1 MAEIRSY
8 LFVRHIRSEAS
19 FHVIHHAGGAR
30 VRSGRGL
37 SFWFLPMSAS
47 ISEVPV
53 DDQELSLLVSSRSA
67 DFQAVSAQLSVNW
80 RVIDAE
86 RLAERVDFSVNL
98 SAGAWLRQPLDRISG
113 LLGQIMQQ
121 VATDYIVRT
130 PLAELL
136 ERGVEAL
143 TARIREAFGAAS
155 DLVELGLAVVN
166 VTVPAIRPSPDVEK
180 ALQTPAREAIQQD
193 ADKATFERR
202 ALAVE
207 RERAISENELNNRI
221 ALAHKEERL
230 IEQQGA
236 NERRKVTE
244 AAEAT
249 RIRASSD
256 AERVR
261 LEREAE
267 AGGIRVVEE
276 ARVEAERHRIDIYR
290 DLPADVLT
298 GLALRDL
305 ATHLPDIDTLNISPD
320 ALSSA
325 LARWLNAGA
334 VRGEA

>member
-8 LFVRHIRSEAS
+8 FGVKHIRSEAS
-19 FHVIHHAGGAR
+19 FHVVHYSAGAR

-37 SFWFLPMSAS
+37 SFGGLHLSAS
-47 ISEVPV
+47 VAEVPV
-53 DDQELSLLVSSRSA
+53 DDQELSLLVQSGSA
-67 DFQAVSAQLSVNW
+67 DFQAVSAQLSVTW
-80 RVIDAE
+80 RVLDPD
-86 RLAERVDFSVNL
+86 RLADRVDFSIHL
-98 SAGAWLRQPLDRISG
+98 SAGAWLRQPLDKISG
-113 LLGQIMQQ
+113 MLGQIVQQ

-130 PLAELL
+130 RLAELL

-143 TARIREAFGAAS
+143 TDRVREAFGAAS
-155 DLVELGLAVVN
+155 GLVELGLTVVN
-166 VTVPAIRPSPDVEK
+166 VAVPAIRPSPDVEK
-180 ALQTPAREAIQQD
+180 ALQTPAREAIQQE

-202 ALAVE
+202 ALAVD

-244 AAEAT
+244 AAEAS

-256 AERVR
+256 AERMR
-261 LEREAE
+261 LERETE

-290 DLPADVLT
+290 DLPAEVLT

-305 ATHLPDIDTLNISPD
+305 ATHLPAIDTLNISPD
-320 ALSSA
+320 ALSTA
-325 LARWLNAGA
+325 LSRWLNAGA
-334 VRGEA
+334 TRGEA